1 MAVQKFSPWHLVDVE
16 GEFFITCLA
25 SFCVSWFVVVYSL
38 FLHAFGGVNR
48 CGNKNGASGMLRGAD
63 EHARGRADGCVL

>member
-1 MAVQKFSPWHLVDVE
+1 M
-16 GEFFITCLA
+16 
-25 SFCVSWFVVVYSL
+25 VVYSL

>member
-1 MAVQKFSPWHLVDVE
+1 MLA

-25 SFCVSWFVVVYSL
+25 SFSVSWFVVIYGL
-38 FLHAFGGVNR
+38 FLRALGGTNG